1 MDPIIRYARTL
12 DGVNIA
18 YFSVGAGPS
27 LIYMPPGGSAGE
39 AWRQPEVR
47 SWHERLAA
55 NRQVIRLDYRGIGL
69 SDRGWGF
76 DPEATARDVEAVVL
90 KEGLGHFAILGVLQT
105 SATAI
110 VFACNHPDR
119 VTHLILWCPYASIR
133 EYMESSP
140 ALRAALAVGEQD
152 WPTLSE
158 LLGVQSSG
166 WVDAE
171 QARRFADYL
180 RAGADSGHYMRMQ
193 DFDIRGR
200 LGELRMPVLVL
211 HRRQVP
217 FPSVEVTLRVASSAA
232 NGRFLQLEGS
242 ALMPFFGDT
251 EPVLA
256 AIDGFLADAAS
267 EPRRGDLSEREMQ
280 ILALLASGNSN
291 AGIAAAL
298 TISIRTVERHIGN
311 IYLKIGA
318 HNRADATAYAFRH
331 RIAST

>member
-69 SDRGWGF
+69 SDRGWAF
-76 DPEATARDVEAVVL
+76 DPEVTARDVEAVVA
-90 KEGLGHFAILGVLQT
+90 KEGLGRFAILGVLQT

-180 RAGADSGHYMRMQ
+180 RAGADAGHYMRMQ
-193 DFDIRGR
+193 DFDLRGR
-200 LGELRMPVLVL
+200 LGQLRMPVLVL

-217 FPSVEVTLRVASSAA
+217 FPSEEVALRVASSAA

-242 ALMPFFGDT
+242 ALMPFFGDS
-251 EPVLA
+251 EAVLA
-256 AIDGFLADAAS
+256 AIDGFLADAAG
-267 EPRRGDLSEREMQ
+267 EPRPGDLSGREME
-280 ILALLASGNSN
+280 ILALLASGSSN
-291 AGIAAAL
+291 ARIAQAL
-298 TISIRTVERHIGN
+298 TISTRTVERHIGN

-318 HNRADATAYAFRH
+318 HNRAEATAYAFRH
-331 RIAST
+331 AIAST